1 MKKPLKSIID
11 YLVLTMIVSVAVI
24 LTLYF
29 NGSKNIQEIIIITL
43 SALYIVWGVIHHLR
57 ENTLQARVVL
67 EYVLFALLGSV
78 LVIGL
83 LR

>member
-1 MKKPLKSIID
+1 MKKPLKSIVD
-11 YLVLTMIVSVAVI
+11 YLILTIIVSLAVI

-29 NGSKNIQEIIIITL
+29 NGSKNIQEIIIIAL
-43 SALYIVWGVIHHLR
+43 SALYIVWGIIHHHR
-57 ENTLQARVVL
+57 ENTLHARVVL
-67 EYVLFALLGSV
+67 EYALFALLGSV